1 MFDKLSTATIV
12 AEGERFKATDAAL
25 EIKIG
30 GKLFGIDSAFDAL
43 LSGNNTVSDAAVQEK
58 IDKVVNKIKSAEITP
73 VPVPSKIYID
83 AYRGTIS
90 SRTLRGHETGDI
102 TVEVNRY
109 LQ

>member
-1 MFDKLSTATIV
+1 MFDKLSTATIA

-43 LSGNNTVSDAAVQEK
+43 LSGNNTVSDAAAQEK

-73 VPVPSKIYID
+73 VPVPSKIYVD
-83 AYRGTIS
+83 AYRGTVS
-90 SRTLRGHETGDI
+90 SRTFRGHKTGNI